1 MINMPKENIDAL
13 VSGGK
18 ATPAPPL
25 GPALSPLGVNV
36 VQVVKEINDK
46 TAMFA
51 GMEVPV
57 KIVVDTD
64 TKKFTVTVGTP
75 PVTSMIK
82 KEMKKEKL
90 ATVGEDKIRKSP
102 GSITLEAVIKIAKSM
117 NKINPI
123 LWNHSST
130 SFLEGFLLIASTAIN
145 INLPPSSAGKGIIF
159 KIARLK
165 DSMAVNIIMR
175 ANPKSITSLVAT
187 AIATG
192 PPKDPT
198 PWP

>member
-1 MINMPKENIDAL
+1 MPKETVEAL

-25 GPALSPLGVNV
+25 GPSLSPLGINV

-46 TAMFA
+46 TALFA

-57 KIVVDTD
+57 KIVVDTE
-64 TKKFTVTVGTP
+64 TKKFTVSVGTP

-102 GSITLEAVIKIAKSM
+102 GSITLEAVIKIAKS
-117 NKINPI
+117 
-123 LWNHSST
+123 
-130 SFLEGFLLIASTAIN
+130 
-145 INLPPSSAGKGIIF
+145 
-159 KIARLK
+159 K
-165 DSMAVNIIMR
+165 DSIRGNLASKVKQVLGTCQSGGVLVDE
-175 ANPKSITSLVAT
+175 KS
-187 AIATG
+187 
-192 PPKDPT
+192 PKDVIKEISGGT
-198 PWP
+198 IKVE

>member
-1 MINMPKENIDAL
+1 MPKETVDVM

-18 ATPAPPL
+18 ASPAPPI
-25 GPALSPLGVNV
+25 GPALSPLGLNV

-46 TAMFA
+46 TSLFA

-64 TKKFTVTVGTP
+64 TKKFTISVGTP

-102 GSITLEAVIKIAKSM
+102 GSISLDAVIRIAKS
-117 NKINPI
+117 
-123 LWNHSST
+123 
-130 SFLEGFLLIASTAIN
+130 
-145 INLPPSSAGKGIIF
+145 
-159 KIARLK
+159 K
-165 DSMAVNIIMR
+165 DSIRGNAAAKVKQVLGTCQSGGVLVDD
-175 ANPKSITSLVAT
+175 KS
-187 AIATG
+187 
-192 PPKDPT
+192 PKDVIAEINEGKIKVE
-198 PWP
+198 